1 MRQLSLSQSFLPHP
15 PQTTVDSLSLAAGC
29 GKDHSGELQVAL
41 AESITTILY
50 CVGHG
55 IGLVSWNWDCLAVVS
70 GMFQKKVA
78 QKSVSTR
85 TSWCGSRCEVGR
97 GQDLVVRMSIYCRH
111 TLGVGS
117 SIYLSSVP
125 VHIENLDPAAGGL
138 RQLDPTA
145 FSVCA
150 VLENAPSAR

>member
-1 MRQLSLSQSFLPHP
+1 MKALGPGSGTLCF
-15 PQTTVDSLSLAAGC
+15 DSLSLAAGC

-41 AESITTILY
+41 VESITTILY

-97 GQDLVVRMSIYCRH
+97 GQDLVVRMSIYCRD

-117 SIYLSSVP
+117 SIHTQYLY
-125 VHIENLDPAAGGL
+125 
-138 RQLDPTA
+138 T
-145 FSVCA
+145 
-150 VLENAPSAR
+150 